1 MKAAGSAYLGHPF
14 ISSGFGVERPGP
26 RSGSDCVFIKNQSEP
41 DFGPVLPVRPTKHE
55 SVGGRPEAGPSAF
68 LRIVVLLKTP
78 LAVGS
83 GRWWAGPK
91 AGPSSR
97 YLGIQCTKMNRSF
110 SYVFDDFW

>member
-68 LRIVVLLKTP
+68 LRIVVFLKHHWLLVLGDGGPARRPARAHDT
-78 LAVGS
+78 LEFAV
-83 GRWWAGPK
+83 RK
-91 AGPSSR
+91 
-97 YLGIQCTKMNRSF
+97 
-110 SYVFDDFW
+110 